1 MRETLLLLAFVVG
14 CDPSAQ
20 PIDGGAVDGGGAV
33 DARAAVDGGA
43 APAVCPG
50 HRMPCSQALPG
61 LNCSPTVCERL
72 ATGALCCL
80 E

>member
-1 MRETLLLLAFVVG
+1 MREALLLLVFVVG

-20 PIDGGAVDGGGAV
+20 PIDGGAVDAG
-33 DARAAVDGGA
+33 AVDGGA
-43 APAVCPG
+43 APAACPG
-50 HRMPCSQALPG
+50 HRLSCSQTLPG
-61 LNCSPTVCERL
+61 INCSPTVCERL

>member
-1 MRETLLLLAFVVG
+1 MREALLLLAFVVG
-14 CDPSAQ
+14 CDRSAQ
-20 PIDGGAVDGGGAV
+20 PIDGGAGDAGG
-33 DARAAVDGGA
+33 AVDGGA
-43 APAVCPG
+43 APAACPG